1 MKKIYL
7 AALVAAASASF
18 LASCNNGSPK
28 ANLKTD
34 ADTLS
39 YVLGMANA
47 PSEAELKMYLSDP
60 RTGSDST
67 YISEFMKGMRD
78 GMEAS
83 SDKKHAAYMA
93 GLQAGLSMKTGLKQV
108 EQMVYGN
115 DSTRHLSIKNYL
127 AGFSHGVSGKKTAL
141 KINGQL
147 IDKRLASNEA
157 NLRIQNMQRAVLSK
171 QYAVERANSEKF
183 MAKIAKTAG
192 MKSLPGGTYYK
203 VLSEGAGAPA
213 KQGQMVD
220 VVYEG
225 RLMYGTVFDASA
237 KHPGPDGQ
245 SVQMVVGQSIPGFD
259 AALKA
264 MPMGAEWE
272 IYIPWNQAYGEQQQG
287 PIPPFSALVFKVKVL
302 RVSAANNAQTQH

>member
-7 AALVAAASASF
+7 TALVAAASASF
-18 LASCNNGSPK
+18 FVSCNNGAPK

-39 YVLGMANA
+39 YVLGMANS

-67 YISEFMKGMRD
+67 YIKEFMKGMRD

-108 EQMVYGN
+108 ESMVFGE

-127 AGFSHGVSGKKTAL
+127 AGFAHGVSGKKTSL

-157 NLRIQNMQRAVLSK
+157 NMRIQAMQRVVASK
-171 QYAVERANSEKF
+171 QYANERKASEEF
-183 MAKIAKTAG
+183 IAKVSKAEG
-192 MKSLPGGTYYK
+192 VKALPGGTYYK
-203 VLSEGAGAPA
+203 VISEGAGAPA
-213 KQGQMVD
+213 KKGQTVD
-220 VVYEG
+220 VIYEG
-225 RLMYGTVFDASA
+225 KLIDGTVFDASV

-245 SVQMVVGQSIPGFD
+245 SIPMVVGQSIPGFD
-259 AALKA
+259 TALQA
-264 MPMGAEWE
+264 MPVGAEWE
-272 IYIPWNQAYGEQQQG
+272 VYIPWNQAYGEQQQG
-287 PIPPFSALVFKVKVL
+287 PIGPFSALIFKIKVV
-302 RVSAANNAQTQH
+302 RVEAGK